1 MALEPRTISPERLQN
16 VRDAISRTRQQREEA
31 VARDRENVQRTLTTQ
46 YLNRDR
52 SFGDVAADT
61 GIQLLQGA
69 TDLGSAAYGIGN
81 FLTAGTLER
90 ATGMGENFARTDA
103 ILEDAKSDQLRY
115 EKMMAGEAFEEGL
128 IDGAAAYLSSPGL
141 LSDLLVRS
149 APSIIP
155 GVGAGATAARAA
167 GGRALERGATSAV
180 AGTEAATAAGRAAAG
195 ATGVQIGGQSFT
207 DAYNQAIEEG
217 LDDNE
222 ALLRAYQTAGIV
234 APATTASML
243 IPGLGPAAIEGQA
256 IARLFGGE
264 GVSEGVRAGVGVG
277 RNVAQATGREAAQE
291 TIQGTTEQAAL
302 NLASTERNI
311 EDNLGQTAVIS
322 AIAGGAMGLGVGA
335 VRAPSALRSEL
346 DSLRTESAERLG
358 NPELGLSEI
367 EKSDAQKQNLDTPA
381 YLRRRERGFV
391 PQGRDLLGGELQPEQ
406 ATEEIEAAPAP
417 RDFAAEARETGQG
430 TLFEDAEQPAGLP
443 RVEGD
448 EALSG
453 QELLAAE
460 EAFQSREVPGLPV
473 VEESGREALLPQVEE
488 SQDAPLDP
496 AEKKAYNAFRRRI
509 AQRGSVTVPEGQDL
523 LGDPV
528 RQPVLGRPAEGE
540 QEAPAQ
546 PDSGQL
552 DLLNTAPN
560 ALRSGTGESVTQI
573 IDRTLGISRNQPGV
587 TIREAVGLMER
598 DSRRRGGSRR
608 ESEFLSTE
616 DISAIKQQE
625 AEQAYIADRF
635 TPTERVD
642 SAGDPIYTQYDRNLQ
657 AVVEVPYQQVQDE
670 AKAFVRQRTAE
681 PAELWKETLA
691 QDLGLPQNTA
701 LRGKGW
707 NSFAEAVNEAGV
719 RPTDDTVASELVT
732 LAERLSRQELPASKF
747 MDRFLE
753 KYGPGSDIAR
763 SFEPAPRKVSKK
775 AKAKPSEQASGRNWK
790 QYLAKTLGLKP
801 GQMRGKAWDTFD
813 QLVKDRGIRPGDE
826 GTEAFLQEASEAID
840 APPESAPAFAAALR
854 TAYPVAEDVEITVPA
869 TQQEAAE
876 GQPSEATQN
885 LEGVEE
891 APPREIE
898 GEVFESQA
906 EAIQYFVTTFA
917 EAADG
922 LRSTVTSETGAKK
935 EMAKLFGKMVNLV
948 TTPADLPA
956 LVKAMYSQLQFR
968 GFTPIQRRDA
978 LYKPVVR
985 MAKKFMGDATTV
997 EQLDAAYRPID
1008 REVLNGNSGFPDR
1021 GDTGVLN
1028 ELDADLA
1035 NYYAERLDMLV
1046 EDPANP
1052 NNTSKFSRTGEGTAS
1067 QADALSRDKVNRAV
1081 SRANALAQ
1089 PGEKQITVYDT
1100 VADAEQALGIPMPK
1114 DANGV
1119 YFAGEAAIIRENIT
1133 NTQQL
1138 ADTMLHERTHG
1149 GLEGLLGGERLR
1161 AVNSR
1166 LWSNPSLRSRIKA
1179 KMDSHQLSRQDA
1191 AEEVLVDMLV
1201 GRETINK
1208 SIFSKLR
1215 AAINRTAEALVGQA
1229 GYTFSDADVNALLH
1243 DTADYMRGGRT
1254 YYEGP
1259 VGGYADKLAE
1269 LEAAIR
1275 GDTVPASPKFST
1287 AGIELDRATRTG
1299 EVGFDGMKKAS
1310 AALGDAVRAAITDKT
1325 FKPFADLAPPS
1336 ATRLSQ
1342 HVMDFMP
1349 LRALAR
1355 HYKGTMDA
1363 VKVSSGGEETRVDTL
1378 RKHADL
1384 SRQKDNNF
1392 NKELHEL
1399 RDYEYAGPNKT
1410 SEKLRTSKQGVA
1422 EEWAKFRNSDATKAR
1437 ELDQMNN
1444 RATTY
1449 KLHPDRSWDAQS
1461 KLDYTKLPYTE
1472 AERREQFDKLRTNW
1486 EAVGDR
1492 GRAIYKKTQAIYNQT
1507 WVDRFKEIERAIV
1520 RESGLTRTMTDP
1532 DTGEQITNKQ
1542 WVAKWRSLID
1552 TAVAKLK
1559 QGPYSPL
1566 QRHGDYFVTVRDTNG
1581 AVLHFSA
1588 YDREAD
1594 AMIARKNLLESRTDD
1609 SLQVQFT
1616 VRKNFDRAMD
1626 GMNRKVYENMQRALD
1641 SAFPG
1646 TDSVDAG
1653 SRGSAREALQAVYLQ
1668 QLDDAHILKHGMK
1681 RKFVDGASLDTLR
1694 GYTSYALK
1702 ASRSLASMRYDY
1714 QIEDNLRDMEQ
1725 AIDPAA
1731 SPQKVS
1737 TQTGVYE
1744 AVRRQH
1750 KAAIEYEYSRI
1761 SDIMTQT
1768 GFVYWMT
1775 SPSQMALNASQTAL
1789 VTVPRLAAKYNS
1801 VPGAMKAI
1809 GAATGKFLGTRRLR
1823 GMHDPEATTLDQ
1835 NSAHFRVMRELF
1847 DRGVL
1852 DFTLSHD
1859 MSGLASGDSFG
1870 MNSKKRT
1877 ALQYMSW
1884 FMHNS
1889 EVANREIATYAAVEL
1904 EMQKRG
1910 LTSEGL
1916 AAMDPATQRKALDE
1930 LTDVAEEFVDTTQF
1944 DYSQSNKPKN
1954 LQGPI
1959 ARVVFQFQQFR
1970 INMLAMMA
1978 TDIKRA
1984 MQRAETPEQKAEQR
1998 EAWRALAYM
2007 TGTQLMMTGAMGSVL
2022 APVAFLILD
2031 MFRDEDELLSSR
2043 EAFAQSVPQW
2053 MSQGLLSFGVDT
2065 ARFGFDTL
2073 IPFIGG
2079 TRYMPVQDATE
2090 DNLSWLITNSI
2101 GPWVGL
2107 GQNMAR
2113 GVDAMGSGDYF
2124 DAFKQ
2129 FAPKLISDST
2139 GGVVEWWGGQP
2150 NMTRDDVPYYT
2161 PSAFERVLNIAGLKS
2176 GGQAEAQYDR
2186 NAVYSGLQRASN
2198 RKKSLLGSYH
2208 LAGDSSGMAEAM
2220 EAIRAF
2226 NQTNPEVAITRSS
2239 IRASATNRQRKI
2251 SNATNPSV
2259 NTPISNTDTTLAQ
2272 RLREGG

>member
-1 MALEPRTISPERLQN
+1 MALEPRTISPDRLQN
-16 VRDAISRTRQQREEA
+16 VRDALSRTRRERREA
-31 VARDRENVQRTLTTQ
+31 EARDRANVQNALTTQ

-52 SFGDVAADT
+52 SFGEVAADT

-141 LSDLLVRS
+141 LFDLLVRS

-155 GVGAGATAARAA
+155 GVGAGATAARVA

-391 PQGRDLLGGELQPEQ
+391 PQGRDLLGDELQSAPVG
-406 ATEEIEAAPAP
+406 EEIEAAPAP
-417 RDFAAEARETGQG
+417 SDFVAEGRETGQG
-430 TLFEDAEQPAGLP
+430 TLFDDAEQVAGLP
-443 RVEGD
+443 QVAGD
-448 EALSG
+448 EALTG
-453 QELLAAE
+453 QELLEAE
-460 EAFQSREVPGLPV
+460 EAFRSREVADLPEV
-473 VEESGREALLPQVEE
+473 GEAGPEAILPQVEE
-488 SQDAPLDP
+488 LQSAPLDP
-496 AEKKAYNAFRRRI
+496 AADKAFKAFQRRI
-509 AQRGSVTVPEGQDL
+509 AQRGAVSVPEGQDL
-523 LGDPV
+523 LGDPL
-528 RQPVLGRPAEGE
+528 RQPVLGRPASGE
-540 QEAPAQ
+540 QTAPAS
-546 PDSGQL
+546 DGAQL

-560 ALRSGTGESVTQI
+560 ALRSGSRESVSQI
-573 IDRTLGISRNQPGV
+573 IDRNLGITGRSGMGQGDLL
-587 TIREAVGLMER
+587 T
-598 DSRRRGGSRR
+598 
-608 ESEFLSTE
+608 SEE
-616 DISAIKQQE
+616 ISAEQQE
-625 AEQAYIADRF
+625 SAAQAYIADRF
-635 TPTERVD
+635 TATDRVD
-642 SAGDPIYTQYDRNLQ
+642 SAGDPIYTQYDRDLQ
-657 AVVEVPYQQVQDE
+657 AMVEVPYQQVQDE
-670 AKAFVRQRTAE
+670 AQEFIRQRTAE
-681 PAELWKETLA
+681 PSELWKETLSE
-691 QDLGLPQNTA
+691 DLGLPQNTA

-707 NSFAEAVNEAGV
+707 NAFSDAVNEAGV
-719 RPTDDTVASELVT
+719 RPTDDTVASELVAV
-732 LAERLSRQELPASKF
+732 AERLSRQDLPPSKF
-747 MDRFLE
+747 MDRFVE
-753 KYGPGSDIAR
+753 KYGPASDIAR
-763 SFEPAPRKVSKK
+763 SFEPAPRKAPRK
-775 AKAKPSEQASGRNWK
+775 AAAEPAKPVSGRDWK

-801 GQMRGKAWDTFD
+801 TQMRGKAWDTFD
-813 QLVKDRGIRPGDE
+813 QLVKDQGVRPGDE
-826 GTEAFLQEASEAID
+826 QAEAFLQQASEAID

-854 TAYPVAEDVEITVPA
+854 TAYPTADIEVTVPA
-869 TQQEAAE
+869 TEQEVADDN
-876 GQPSEATQN
+876 PSPATEN
-885 LEGVEE
+885 LEGMDTAE
-891 APPREIE
+891 PREVG
-898 GEVFESQA
+898 GEVFETQQ
-906 EAIQYFVTTFA
+906 EAIEYFVTTFA

-948 TTPADLPA
+948 TMPADLPA

-1046 EDPANP
+1046 EDPVNP

-1310 AALGDAVRAAITDKT
+1310 AALGDAVRTAITDKT

-1449 KLHPDRSWDAQS
+1449 KLHPDRSWGAQS

-1472 AERREQFDKLRTNW
+1472 AERREQFDKLRANW
-1486 EAVGDR
+1486 EAVGDQ

-1507 WVDRFKEIERAIV
+1507 WVDRFKEIEAAIV
-1520 RESGLTRTMTDP
+1520 RESGLTRTLTDP

-2198 RKKSLLGSYH
+2198 RKKALLGSYH
-2208 LAGDSSGMAEAM
+2208 LAGDGDGMAEAM

-2226 NQTNPEVAITRSS
+2226 NQVNPEVAITRSS
-2239 IRASATNRQRKI
+2239 IKSSATTRQRKI
-2251 SNATNPSV
+2251 SNATNPRV
-2259 NTPISNTDTTLAQ
+2259 NTPISNTDTALAQ